1 MKSPGTPMSASSGF
15 GRLLPAESVILNRRG
30 FLRNAGLLI
39 GGVSASRLDV
49 ARCANVVGN
58 DTLRIGLIGCGGR
71 GTGAAKEILNTGPG
85 IQLVA
90 MADIF
95 EDRLRTS
102 LSALQNTHRSQ
113 ALVTRDR
120 QFIGFDAYQKV
131 IGSGVDAVILAT
143 PPGFRPGHF
152 EMVANAGKHCFLE
165 KPLAVDVPGIRRLLK
180 ANETAQHKRLSVV
193 VGHQRRF
200 LPGYQAVIG
209 KIHEGTI
216 GRISKLEAMWRQ
228 NSPIWTNKR
237 ADLDAKHGRRLSE
250 LEFQL
255 MNWPSFGWLA
265 GDLPLD
271 SLSHNL
277 DICNWIMQA
286 APQSV
291 RASCARREGLSNA
304 YGDASDF
311 FRAEY
316 IYPNGATMVAEAA
329 RQRGTQP
336 KITEVAYGTTGTA
349 TCGTYSIADHAGMT
363 LWRHDGNP
371 NVNPLQLEQDQF
383 VESIRSGKPLNMLND
398 AANTSLTCLMG
409 RIAAVQGREVT
420 WQEVLASSESL
431 FPKEPLTWDTPP
443 PTLPDKYG
451 DYQFPARSRA

>member
-1 MKSPGTPMSASSGF
+1 M
-15 GRLLPAESVILNRRG
+15 LNRRD
-30 FLRNAGLLI
+30 FLRTAGYLI
-39 GGVSASRLDV
+39 SAATVTQLDV
-49 ARCANVVGN
+49 ARCANVAGG
-58 DTLRIGLIGCGGR
+58 DTLRVGLIGCGGR
-71 GTGAAKEILNTGPG
+71 GTGAVKEILNTGPG
-85 IQLVA
+85 VQLVA

-95 EDRLRTS
+95 EDRLQTS
-102 LSALQNTHRSQ
+102 LSTLQKTHRSQ
-113 ALVTRDR
+113 AQVTRDR

-131 IGSGVDAVILAT
+131 IESGVDAVILAT
-143 PPGFRPGHF
+143 PPGFRPQHF
-152 EMVANAGKHCFLE
+152 EWVANAGKHCFLE
-165 KPLAVDVPGIRRLLK
+165 KPVAVDAPGIRRLLK
-180 ANETAQHKRLSVV
+180 ANESALQKRLSVV

-200 LPGYQAVIG
+200 IPGYQAVIG
-209 KIHEGTI
+209 KIHEGLI
-216 GRISKLEAMWRQ
+216 GRISNLEAIWRQ
-228 NSPIWTNKR
+228 NSPIWTRKR

-265 GDLPLD
+265 GDLALD

-311 FRAEY
+311 FHAEY

-329 RQRGTQP
+329 RQKGTPP
-336 KITEVAYGTTGTA
+336 KLTEVAYGTTGTA
-349 TCGTYSIADHAGMT
+349 TCGTYSIVDHAGKI
-363 LWRHDGNP
+363 LWRHDGSP
-371 NVNPLQLEQDQF
+371 KVNPWQLEQDQF
-383 VESIRSGKPLNMLND
+383 VESIRSGKPLNMLNE
-398 AANTSLTCLMG
+398 AANTCLTCLMG
-409 RIAAVQGREVT
+409 RIAATQSREVT
-420 WQEVLASSESL
+420 WQEALASSETL

-451 DYQFPARSRA
+451 DYKFPAQSGA